1 MKNVW
6 KQHGDPTR
14 CDNVARVRATW
25 QPTTW
30 QPPLITPDSTESDPV
45 AESDPVVS
53 VITEP
58 EPVPSLRALAG
69 RQPANPNERMD
80 ARVAYCIHGCDSS
93 LWPRAKDLCSIQDD
107 WSR

>member
-6 KQHGDPTR
+6 KKHSDPTR

-25 QPTTW
+25 QPATW
-30 QPPLITPDSTESDPV
+30 QPPLITPDSTESVPG
-45 AESDPVVS
+45 VS

-58 EPVPSLRALAG
+58 EPVQSLRELAG

-93 LWPRAKDLCSIQDD
+93 LWPRAKDLCSIQEH

>member
-6 KQHGDPTR
+6 KEHGDPTR

-25 QPTTW
+25 QP
-30 QPPLITPDSTESDPV
+30 PLITPESTES
-45 AESDPVVS
+45 EPVVP

-69 RQPANPNERMD
+69 REPADPNERMD
-80 ARVAYCIHGCDSS
+80 ARVAYCIHGCDSR
-93 LWPRAKDLCSIQDD
+93 LCPRAKDLCSIQDN